1 MNTDRP
7 LDGVASIKVKLALL
21 VAASI
26 TVAALVSEIGDR
38 ADVPAWLTLP
48 VTIAAALGVTQWLA
62 RGMTSP
68 LRHMTDAAAS
78 MATGDYSARVRASSA
93 DEVGRLA
100 AAFNTMAADLATAD
114 HQRRQLVATVSH
126 ELRTP
131 LAAQQALLENLVDG
145 VVRPDDQVLGA
156 ALAQA
161 QRLGDLV
168 EDLLDLSRIDGGR
181 GRLDLEPVE
190 VRTLVE
196 RCVAETQVAG
206 HSVRHEVVVQPEDL
220 VVDADPARLAQV
232 LANLLDNAVRHSPAG
247 GAIRVCAERTD
258 AERWTLEV
266 EDDGPGIPADR
277 AEHAF
282 DRFGSWDNTGGGTGI
297 GLAIASWVC
306 ALHGGSITS
315 LPPRPGQTGARVR
328 AVLPIHPQPINV
340 QPIHPQPPGRSI
352 HPTEEP
358 AMPIATPASTPAS
371 TPDAGP
377 VAGPVSAPPRPLVDA
392 VFGDLWPESGLTPQ
406 IGMLLASAGIGVLA
420 AATLPYR
427 NLGVAVLVVLLA
439 AGALVVRAS
448 PRRARPWTV
457 VSAVVCVALSSLVV
471 LRAAG
476 WLAVLAVVVAGLL
489 VTTALTG
496 ARGILAVVAGP
507 VAWVL
512 AALRGLPLLGRTISA
527 TSRITVLWP
536 VVRTAA
542 ISLVALVVFGGL
554 FASGD
559 AVFGS
564 WAGSLVPDIDWDSF
578 VLRAFVA
585 FVVGGTVLAATYLAL
600 NPPRVERL
608 VPPES
613 RPVTRAWEWVA
624 PVAVVLAVFLAF
636 VVAQAAALF
645 GGHDYVQR
653 TTGLSYAEYVHQG
666 FGQLTA
672 ATVLTLATVA
682 LAVRKAPRSTSRD
695 RLVLRALL
703 GTLGVLTLVVV
714 ASALHRMDL
723 YQQAYGFT
731 VLRVLVDVFELWLGL
746 LVVLVLV
753 AGVRLSG
760 GWLPR
765 AALLTGAVILLVL
778 GLANPEAWVAQRN
791 IDRYAETGRIDVRYL
806 RSLGDDATPTI
817 VAGLPGDLAAC
828 VLAGSTPAPRDD
840 LLGWNLGRSRAA
852 DASAQSDLRRTTGGP
867 DCPAVLS
874 RLPAG

>member
-1 MNTDRP
+1 MP
-7 LDGVASIKVKLALL
+7 IPMSASGP
-21 VAASI
+21 VAAPES
-26 TVAALVSEIGDR
+26 
-38 ADVPAWLTLP
+38 P
-48 VTIAAALGVTQWLA
+48 VG
-62 RGMTSP
+62 
-68 LRHMTDAAAS
+68 
-78 MATGDYSARVRASSA
+78 
-93 DEVGRLA
+93 LA
-100 AAFNTMAADLATAD
+100 AA
-114 HQRRQLVATVSH
+114 
-126 ELRTP
+126 
-131 LAAQQALLENLVDG
+131 
-145 VVRPDDQVLGA
+145 RPV
-156 ALAQA
+156 
-161 QRLGDLV
+161 
-168 EDLLDLSRIDGGR
+168 
-181 GRLDLEPVE
+181 P
-190 VRTLVE
+190 
-196 RCVAETQVAG
+196 
-206 HSVRHEVVVQPEDL
+206 
-220 VVDADPARLAQV
+220 
-232 LANLLDNAVRHSPAG
+232 
-247 GAIRVCAERTD
+247 
-258 AERWTLEV
+258 
-266 EDDGPGIPADR
+266 
-277 AEHAF
+277 
-282 DRFGSWDNTGGGTGI
+282 
-297 GLAIASWVC
+297 
-306 ALHGGSITS
+306 
-315 LPPRPGQTGARVR
+315 
-328 AVLPIHPQPINV
+328 
-340 QPIHPQPPGRSI
+340 
-352 HPTEEP
+352 
-358 AMPIATPASTPAS
+358 
-371 TPDAGP
+371 
-377 VAGPVSAPPRPLVDA
+377 PPRPLVDS

-420 AATLPYR
+420 AAILPYR

-439 AGALVVRAS
+439 AGALVVGAS

-457 VSAVVCVALSSLVV
+457 ISVVVCVALSSLVV
-471 LRAAG
+471 LRAAE
-476 WLAVLAVVVAGLL
+476 WLTVLAVVVAGLL

-496 ARGILAVVAGP
+496 ARGILAVMAGP

-559 AVFGS
+559 AVFGT
-564 WAGSLVPDIDWDSF
+564 WAGSLVPDIDWDSLI
-578 VLRAFVA
+578 LRAFVA

-608 VPPES
+608 VPPDS

-682 LAVRKAPRSTSRD
+682 LAVRKAPRATPRH

-703 GTLGVLTLVVV
+703 GALGVLTLVVV

-765 AALLTGAVILLVL
+765 AALLSGAVILLVL

-806 RSLGDDATPTI
+806 SSLGDDATPTI

-828 VLAGSTPAPRDD
+828 VLAGSTPAPPDD

-852 DASAQSDLRRTTGGP
+852 EASAQRDLQGPSGRP
-867 DCPAVLS
+867 DCPAILS
-874 RLPAG
+874 RLPTG